1 MTNKEKILARFASHL
16 TRLRQEKGYSIRQL
30 AAASGL
36 EYSQIQR
43 IEKGKVNFAF
53 TTLTA
58 LAQGLDLELTALLEE
73 YKIPKG

>member
-1 MTNKEKILARFASHL
+1 MNNKEKILARFAIHL
-16 TRLRQEKGYSIRQL
+16 TRLRREKGYSIRQL

-58 LAQGLDLELTALLEE
+58 LAQGLDIELQSLMEE
-73 YKIPKG
+73 YKIPK

>member
-1 MTNKEKILARFASHL
+1 MNSKEKILLRFAAHL
-16 TRLRQEKGYSIRQL
+16 TKLRKAQGLSIRQL

-53 TTLTA
+53 TTLVS
-58 LAQGLDLELTALLEE
+58 LAQGLDLDLAELMAE
-73 YKIPKG
+73 YKIPRV

>member
-1 MTNKEKILARFASHL
+1 MTNKEKILIRFAAHL
-16 TRLRQEKGYSIRQL
+16 TRLRKERGFSIRQL

-53 TTLTA
+53 TTLIA
-58 LAQGLDLELTALLEE
+58 LSQGLDIDLHILLEE
-73 YKIPKG
+73 YKIRR